1 MAKTLRSVAFAT
13 VLTVLFPFVGGT
25 QTLPAATD
33 SLAPDFRI
41 QVFGDTVTDFPSR
54 IERYFE
60 LRGQLERGL
69 PAMTVTEDVR
79 QIRRRTR
86 SLAKAIR
93 AARRGAVQGEFFT
106 AATSAEFKRVL
117 ALIMNTAVW
126 ALIMDENPGAFRHDI
141 DGSYPDVKTY
151 STMPGIV
158 LARLPQLPDDI
169 QFRFVGPHLILYDV
183 RASTIIDRLPNAIEC
198 ADDCDD

>member
-1 MAKTLRSVAFAT
+1 MGKTLRSAAFAT

-33 SLAPDFRI
+33 RLAPDFRI

-79 QIRRRTR
+79 RIRRRTR
-86 SLAKAIR
+86 SLAEAIR
-93 AARRGAVQGEFFT
+93 VARRGAVQGEFFT

-141 DGSYPDVKTY
+141 DGSYPDAKTY

>member
-25 QTLPAATD
+25 QTFPVATD

-69 PAMTVTEDVR
+69 PAMTVTENVR

-86 SLAKAIR
+86 SLAEAIR
-93 AARRGAVQGEFFT
+93 VARRGAVQGEFFT

-117 ALIMNTAVW
+117 AVIMNTAVW
-126 ALIMDENPGAFRHDI
+126 ALIMDENPGAFTHDI
-141 DGSYPDVKTY
+141 DGSYPDAKTY
-151 STMPGIV
+151 STMPAIV

-169 QFRFVGPHLILYDV
+169 EFRFVGPHLILYDV
-183 RASTIIDRLPNAIEC
+183 RAHTIIDRLPNAIEC
-198 ADDCDD
+198 ADDCND